1 MSKHSS
7 WQEFSLG
14 VRAQLPLQLGVVPFG
29 MVFGV
34 LGLAAGLT
42 PLETVLMSS
51 LVFGGAS
58 QVVFVQLWSAG
69 APPLIVGGSVAV
81 VNARH
86 LLYSAAMAPYLLT
99 RPLASSLFGAAVCQ
113 VPLLD
118 MKVYSKLLAG
128 ASWMGEYGNPDTDDW
143 KFLRTFS
150 AYHLLRHDCLGMPE
164 DGQPRVKNAAWRCP
178 KVLFTTSTRDD
189 RVHPGHA
196 RKMVR
201 ALQEEATR
209 EVAPIVYYWE
219 NIEGGHGG
227 AADNKQRAHMWGL
240 TYAFL
245 AQHLGLP

>member
-1 MSKHSS
+1 MLPYYSGAVGAAWLERGGVKVIANIRGGGEYGPTWHQAALKEKRHKAYEDVEAVAQDLIARKISS
-7 WQEFSLG
+7 PPHMG
-14 VRAQLPLQLGVVPFG
+14 V
-29 MVFGV
+29 
-34 LGLAAGLT
+34 
-42 PLETVLMSS
+42 
-51 LVFGGAS
+51 
-58 QVVFVQLWSAG
+58 
-69 APPLIVGGSVAV
+69 IGGSNGGLMVG
-81 VNARH
+81 N
-86 LLYSAAMAPYLLT
+86 MLT

-150 AYHLLRHDCLGMPE
+150 AYHLLRHDCLGLPE
-164 DGQPRVKNAAWRCP
+164 DGQPRVNNAAWRCP

>member
-99 RPLASSLFGAAVCQ
+99 RPLVWRIALAYLLTDEAFAVSSKRFEDVGNHAQ
-113 VPLLD
+113 VH
-118 MKVYSKLLAG
+118 
-128 ASWMGEYGNPDTDDW
+128 
-143 KFLRTFS
+143 
-150 AYHLLRHDCLGMPE
+150 YHLLG
-164 DGQPRVKNAAWRCP
+164 
-178 KVLFTTSTRDD
+178 S
-189 RVHPGHA
+189 
-196 RKMVR
+196 
-201 ALQEEATR
+201 
-209 EVAPIVYYWE
+209 
-219 NIEGGHGG
+219 
-227 AADNKQRAHMWGL
+227 GL
-240 TYAFL
+240 TLWVCWQVATLFGVYAGTTIPESW
-245 AQHLGLP
+245 H

>member
-86 LLYSAAMAPYLLT
+86 LLYSAAMAPYLLS
-99 RPLASSLFGAAVCQ
+99 RPLSWRL
-113 VPLLD
+113 
-118 MKVYSKLLAG
+118 LLA
-128 ASWMGEYGNPDTDDW
+128 YLLTDEAFAVSSKRFEDVGDH
-143 KFLRTFS
+143 
-150 AYHLLRHDCLGMPE
+150 AQVHYHLLG
-164 DGQPRVKNAAWRCP
+164 
-178 KVLFTTSTRDD
+178 S
-189 RVHPGHA
+189 
-196 RKMVR
+196 
-201 ALQEEATR
+201 
-209 EVAPIVYYWE
+209 
-219 NIEGGHGG
+219 
-227 AADNKQRAHMWGL
+227 GL
-240 TYAFL
+240 TLWVCWQVATLFGVYAGTTIPESWHLEFAIPLTFIALIAPSLRYRPHL
-245 AQHLGLP
+245 AAACSASLVAILGQGLPYNSWLILAALIGIAVGGWVGLHTGSGSVSGGES